1 MKIEL
6 TDGRGCQLSAA
17 EPDNSPTLKT
27 FTITEDMIRRAGDS
41 LKIHFRQPILDI
53 QGFWNSD
60 HYRPQM
66 LVPWNIRLDSAA
78 QRQMPFLGFF
88 NLEGINRA
96 AFSLSNV
103 TDDAELVSK
112 LSQSDSE
119 FELVWSIHLSP
130 ETQAFDFIADC
141 RPVPFPEAVAAF
153 RQRQI
158 PETPV
163 FPDAAWSPVYC
174 SWYAYHAAFTIPE
187 LERNAQLA
195 KKLGFGTFILDDGW
209 CYDTS
214 KRQNVSTV
222 PDWFSDVG
230 DWILS
235 EKKLP
240 DFKSHVK
247 RVQSMG
253 LRYLLWTAPYLVG
266 NRSKLY
272 ERLKK
277 ENAILW
283 ESDDGSAAA
292 DPAHPLILNYVV
304 RSILDIFEKY
314 GLDGLKVDFLD
325 YVRPSLDTP
334 RGRECLKTIR
344 TLVHEIRRIRPDA
357 LIEFRQRYTA
367 PVMLPYATN
376 FRANDV
382 PFDYLE
388 NLHRCCQIRM
398 VLGDGVPVHSDPIC
412 FHPEE
417 SCVNVARHL
426 IAALAGVPMIS
437 ADLTKIQP
445 QHLAIIRR
453 FLRFYLAHAETFR
466 NGHWTIRY
474 SFGHVASLSV
484 ETEREMI
491 ATAVSEIPPLSEGKN
506 IILMSLA
513 THAFPVKTGKSV
525 DCEGNPSK
533 DLPPGG
539 MSSIEP

>member
-1 MKIEL
+1 
-6 TDGRGCQLSAA
+6 
-17 EPDNSPTLKT
+17 
-27 FTITEDMIRRAGDS
+27 
-41 LKIHFRQPILDI
+41 
-53 QGFWNSD
+53 
-60 HYRPQM
+60 
-66 LVPWNIRLDSAA
+66 
-78 QRQMPFLGFF
+78 
-88 NLEGINRA
+88 
-96 AFSLSNV
+96 
-103 TDDAELVSK
+103 
-112 LSQSDSE
+112 
-119 FELVWSIHLSP
+119 
-130 ETQAFDFIADC
+130 
-141 RPVPFPEAVAAF
+141 
-153 RQRQI
+153 
-158 PETPV
+158 
-163 FPDAAWSPVYC
+163 
-174 SWYAYHAAFTIPE
+174 
-187 LERNAQLA
+187 
-195 KKLGFGTFILDDGW
+195 
-209 CYDTS
+209 
-214 KRQNVSTV
+214 
-222 PDWFSDVG
+222 
-230 DWILS
+230 
-235 EKKLP
+235 
-240 DFKSHVK
+240 
-247 RVQSMG
+247 
-253 LRYLLWTAPYLVG
+253 
-266 NRSKLY
+266 
-272 ERLKK
+272 
-277 ENAILW
+277 
-283 ESDDGSAAA
+283 
-292 DPAHPLILNYVV
+292 
-304 RSILDIFEKY
+304 
-314 GLDGLKVDFLD
+314 LDGLKVDFLD